1 MSTLFSGS
9 MRKVTLKHFEDSR
22 ALLRC
27 GLMETTVFGREGKL
41 SNPEMTIQNPDLEN
55 QLLTTEAFP

>member
-1 MSTLFSGS
+1 
-9 MRKVTLKHFEDSR
+9 MRKVTLKHFKDSR